1 MTESV
6 REAFKTNKQK
16 KSLGSKE
23 LLYLLVD
30 CAYISF
36 MLNIP
41 LFLNFA
47 NKKWG
52 WGWGQKHSVFPAQ
65 TPLHNM
71 QPKDVR
77 NYQNIR
83 NVIIIYVCATIKP
96 QS

>member
-6 REAFKTNKQK
+6 REAFKTNKQR

-23 LLYLLVD
+23 PLYLLVD

-47 NKKWG
+47 NK
-52 WGWGQKHSVFPAQ
+52 
-65 TPLHNM
+65 
-71 QPKDVR
+71 
-77 NYQNIR
+77 
-83 NVIIIYVCATIKP
+83 
-96 QS
+96 

>member
-52 WGWGQKHSVFPAQ
+52 WGGDKNIACSRLKP
-65 TPLHNM
+65 PCIICN
-71 QPKDVR
+71 PKMC
-77 NYQNIR
+77 
-83 NVIIIYVCATIKP
+83 VIIKT
-96 QS
+96 SGTS